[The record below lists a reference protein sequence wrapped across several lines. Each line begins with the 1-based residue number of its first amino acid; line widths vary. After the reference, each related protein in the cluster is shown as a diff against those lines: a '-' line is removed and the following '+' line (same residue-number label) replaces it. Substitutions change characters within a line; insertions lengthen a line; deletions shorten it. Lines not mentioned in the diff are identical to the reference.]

1 MVLGVVAFKA
11 VTYEGRICN
20 WFTHNQQLDDVE
32 IQLYDVY
39 GRLLEVVTMGA
50 ARGASLQ
57 TIQINLSRYANGV
70 YFVKAVSDEKVV
82 AVRKVVKDW

>member
-39 GRLLEVVTMGA
+39 GRLLEVVTMGD
-50 ARGASLQ
+50 ARGASIQ
-57 TIQINLSRYANGV
+57 TTQIDLSRYAQGV
-70 YFVKAVSDEKVV
+70 YFVKAVAEGKVI
-82 AVRKVVKDW
+82 AVRKVVKR